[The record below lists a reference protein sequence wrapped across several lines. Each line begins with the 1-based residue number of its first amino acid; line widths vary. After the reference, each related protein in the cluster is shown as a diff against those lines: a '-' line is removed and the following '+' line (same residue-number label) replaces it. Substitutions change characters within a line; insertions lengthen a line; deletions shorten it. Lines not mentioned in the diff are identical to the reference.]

1 MLVKIEKKIMITFFL
16 TIIFPKLTIM
26 HVSDVI
32 HLSNDINIDFG
43 VSANN
48 KEVIDDQYVAI
59 SVKNCYFSH
68 ADPWV

>member
-1 MLVKIEKKIMITFFL
+1 
-16 TIIFPKLTIM
+16 M
-26 HVSDVI
+26 HISDVI

-59 SVKNCYFSH
+59 SVKNCYFSQ